1 MTLKKLLKQ
10 YTLPL
15 AMVSGALIYLL
26 FANVEPLQGVGDTVG
41 PVLVDIFPIFMFLVL
56 FTTFCKV
63 DFHRMRP
70 VGWHFWVG
78 LFQLLFVA
86 VVVGA
91 ILAFDIKG
99 DNLIL
104 LESVLTCIIGPCAA
118 AAAVVT
124 AKLGGDLEEMTTYTF
139 MSNLI
144 TALLVPLCFPLIDK
158 SVEMEFWQAF
168 ATILYK
174 VCMVLVVPMGLAYIV
189 KHFMH
194 RFHRWILSINDLSF
208 YLWGLSLM
216 IVTGITVKNIVHAE
230 TSAHFIVVI
239 AIMVL
244 LLCLVQFAVGRYVG
258 HFFHRTQ
265 EAGQALG
272 QKNTAFAIW
281 IAYTYLNPLS
291 SVGPGCYILWQNL
304 INSIELRIGARGE
317 K

>member
-1 MTLKKLLKQ
+1 MTLKKLFKQ

-15 AMVSGALIYLL
+15 AMVSGTLIYLL
-26 FANVEPLQGVGDTVG
+26 FANVKPLQGVGDAVG
-41 PVLVDIFPIFMFLVL
+41 PIIVDIFPIFMFLVL

-104 LESVLTCIIGPCAA
+104 MESVLTCIIGPCAA

-158 SVEMEFWQAF
+158 SVEMDFWQAF

-194 RFHRWILSINDLSF
+194 RLHQWILSVKDLSF
-208 YLWGLSLM
+208 YLWGVSLV

-230 TSAHFIVVI
+230 TSAHFIVLI

-244 LLCLVQFAVGRYVG
+244 LLCLMQFAVGRYAG

-304 INSIELRIGARGE
+304 INSIELYVSPKE